1 MTLLSLCLRL
11 PASALTRRAATR
23 RCSLLRAARPGA
35 WSRPRAVTISA
46 AGGWRISDDL
56 GSGSSGGERRGES
69 RRRSDAPPPTR
80 RASEYDRDEYDAD
93 PRAERRGRDA
103 ARRVGRGGRG
113 GRAGRADRADRDHDR
128 RPLWDRDARD
138 DRGRPSR
145 EAARRDQNRGDRRG
159 RAGGRGGRSG
169 RAPARDARDER
180 RDARRDRP
188 TNRESPPSSRDA
200 SDYDPATRN
209 DTGQNDWRCAACGAD
224 NFARR
229 VACFRCGAER
239 GSRRGVEP
247 RLGPDARGGRRVVH
261 QSRRAPRGDAPR
273 DTSYSTSSYPSSLA
287 EGTCRYY
294 ATCHPGLERV
304 VADELSSPLVGAS
317 DVAVGSSGVSFVGSP
332 RVGYLANVWLR
343 SAIRVL
349 VEMRRGWLDPAVPG
363 GESVYEF
370 VRDAA
375 PWSEV
380 VPMSDGSTFSV
391 ESRVW
396 SCAGLTS
403 TRLASTRAKDAVCDA
418 LVDANGWRPPPPRD
432 GHASADVPMFLSLY
446 RDEAVLYRDMSGD
459 SLHRRGYRDAA
470 VHRAALNE
478 SAAAGLLSIAGWS
491 SACEASRAAGGA
503 GYRLPT
509 LVDPMCG
516 SGTILVEAALMA
528 GHVAPGLVRTDAASA
543 RGDGSSTAYAFE
555 RWPDHD
561 PGLLE
566 EILEQAAD
574 LGADARRN
582 GERPTLVGNDIHA
595 GALSLA
601 KRAARAA
608 GVENLIHFTHG
619 DCADLHHPALAEA
632 RSRDAD
638 AAFEIPSDLD
648 ELGPVTLRPG
658 GGGVLVVSNPPW
670 GKRVGGAENEAR
682 AFEDDAFEDDE
693 TGRDGGGAGDGDW
706 SHLDEGEGEGE
717 GEGSGGGPGFGSGSG
732 SDAAG
737 SAEHAWSALG
747 GFFRRECGGA
757 TAHLLSGD
765 AGVTRPLRMRARR
778 KRVLGIGGV
787 DCRLLE
793 YRILPPRRDGPTLRE
808 LVEEARE

>member
-1 MTLLSLCLRL
+1 MPT
-11 PASALTRRAATR
+11 PA
-23 RCSLLRAARPGA
+23 P
-35 WSRPRAVTISA
+35 
-46 AGGWRISDDL
+46 
-56 GSGSSGGERRGES
+56 
-69 RRRSDAPPPTR
+69 
-80 RASEYDRDEYDAD
+80 
-93 PRAERRGRDA
+93 ERRGRDA

-294 ATCHPGLERV
+294 STCHPGLERV

-459 SLHRRGYRDAA
+459 SLHRRGYRDARCTA
-470 VHRAALNE
+470 PRSTSPPPRACYPSRGGRRRAKRRARRAAR
-478 SAAAGLLSIAGWS
+478 GIAFRRSSTRCAVRARFSSRRRSWRATSRPGWF
-491 SACEASRAAGGA
+491 EPTRRA
-503 GYRLPT
+503 R
-509 LVDPMCG
+509 
-516 SGTILVEAALMA
+516 E
-528 GHVAPGLVRTDAASA
+528 
-543 RGDGSSTAYAFE
+543 GDGSSTAYAFE

-747 GFFRRECGGA
+747 VSFA
-757 TAHLLSGD
+757 AS
-765 AGVTRPLRMRARR
+765 AAA
-778 KRVLGIGGV
+778 
-787 DCRLLE
+787 
-793 YRILPPRRDGPTLRE
+793 PPRIS
-808 LVEEARE
+808 

>member
-1 MTLLSLCLRL
+1 MT
-11 PASALTRRAATR
+11 
-23 RCSLLRAARPGA
+23 
-35 WSRPRAVTISA
+35 I
-46 AGGWRISDDL
+46 
-56 GSGSSGGERRGES
+56 
-69 RRRSDAPPPTR
+69 
-80 RASEYDRDEYDAD
+80 
-93 PRAERRGRDA
+93 
-103 ARRVGRGGRG
+103 
-113 GRAGRADRADRDHDR
+113 
-128 RPLWDRDARD
+128 
-138 DRGRPSR
+138 
-145 EAARRDQNRGDRRG
+145 
-159 RAGGRGGRSG
+159 
-169 RAPARDARDER
+169 
-180 RDARRDRP
+180 
-188 TNRESPPSSRDA
+188 
-200 SDYDPATRN
+200 
-209 DTGQNDWRCAACGAD
+209 
-224 NFARR
+224 
-229 VACFRCGAER
+229 
-239 GSRRGVEP
+239 
-247 RLGPDARGGRRVVH
+247 
-261 QSRRAPRGDAPR
+261 
-273 DTSYSTSSYPSSLA
+273 
-287 EGTCRYY
+287 
-294 ATCHPGLERV
+294 
-304 VADELSSPLVGAS
+304 
-317 DVAVGSSGVSFVGSP
+317 GSSGVSFTGPP

-349 VEMRRGWLDPAVPG
+349 VEMRRGWLDPDVPG

-396 SCAGLTS
+396 SCTGLAS

-543 RGDGSSTAYAFE
+543 RGDGRTTAYAFE

-561 PGLLE
+561 RGLLE

-574 LGADARRN
+574 LGADARRG
-582 GERPTLVGNDIHA
+582 GERPTLIGNDLHA

-601 KRAARAA
+601 KRAAKAA

-619 DCADLHHPALAEA
+619 DCADLKHPALAEA
-632 RSRDAD
+632 RERDAA
-638 AAFEIPSDLD
+638 AAFDVPSDLD
-648 ELGPVTLRPG
+648 ELGPVSLRPG
-658 GGGVLVVSNPPW
+658 GGGILVVSNPPW
-670 GKRVGGAENEAR
+670 GKRVGGADQGAHGGRGGRRGGDPLFGGEEEEEGGV
-682 AFEDDAFEDDE
+682 FDDGGFQDDE

-706 SHLDEGEGEGE
+706 SHLDEGEG
-717 GEGSGGGPGFGSGSG
+717 SGGVPGSE

-747 GFFRRECGGA
+747 GFFRRECGGG

-793 YRILPPRRDGPTLRE
+793 YRILPPREDGPTLRQ

>member
-1 MTLLSLCLRL
+1 M
-11 PASALTRRAATR
+11 
-23 RCSLLRAARPGA
+23 
-35 WSRPRAVTISA
+35 
-46 AGGWRISDDL
+46 
-56 GSGSSGGERRGES
+56 
-69 RRRSDAPPPTR
+69 
-80 RASEYDRDEYDAD
+80 
-93 PRAERRGRDA
+93 
-103 ARRVGRGGRG
+103 
-113 GRAGRADRADRDHDR
+113 
-128 RPLWDRDARD
+128 
-138 DRGRPSR
+138 
-145 EAARRDQNRGDRRG
+145 
-159 RAGGRGGRSG
+159 
-169 RAPARDARDER
+169 
-180 RDARRDRP
+180 
-188 TNRESPPSSRDA
+188 
-200 SDYDPATRN
+200 
-209 DTGQNDWRCAACGAD
+209 
-224 NFARR
+224 
-229 VACFRCGAER
+229 
-239 GSRRGVEP
+239 
-247 RLGPDARGGRRVVH
+247 
-261 QSRRAPRGDAPR
+261 
-273 DTSYSTSSYPSSLA
+273 
-287 EGTCRYY
+287 
-294 ATCHPGLERV
+294 
-304 VADELSSPLVGAS
+304 GAS

-349 VEMRRGWLDPAVPG
+349 VEMRRGWLDPDVPG

-380 VPMSDGSTFSV
+380 VPMSDRSTFSV

-478 SAAAGLLSIAGWS
+478 PAAAGLLSIAGWS
-491 SACEASRAAGGA
+491 SACEASRAAA
-503 GYRLPT
+503 
-509 LVDPMCG
+509 
-516 SGTILVEAALMA
+516 
-528 GHVAPGLVRTDAASA
+528 A
-543 RGDGSSTAYAFE
+543 RGIAFRRSSIRCAVRARFSSRRRSWRATSRPGWFEPTRRAREGTGVPPPTRSSGGRTTTPGYSRRFWNRRRISAPTRGGTAS
-555 RWPDHD
+555 D
-561 PGLLE
+561 
-566 EILEQAAD
+566 
-574 LGADARRN
+574 RRF
-582 GERPTLVGNDIHA
+582 VGNDIHA

-619 DCADLHHPALAEA
+619 DCADLNHPALAEA

-706 SHLDEGEGEGE
+706 SHLDEGEGEG
-717 GEGSGGGPGFGSGSG
+717 SGGGPGFGSGSG

-757 TAHLLSGD
+757 TAHL
-765 AGVTRPLRMRARR
+765 
-778 KRVLGIGGV
+778 
-787 DCRLLE
+787 
-793 YRILPPRRDGPTLRE
+793 
-808 LVEEARE
+808 

>member
-1 MTLLSLCLRL
+1 M
-11 PASALTRRAATR
+11 
-23 RCSLLRAARPGA
+23 
-35 WSRPRAVTISA
+35 
-46 AGGWRISDDL
+46 
-56 GSGSSGGERRGES
+56 
-69 RRRSDAPPPTR
+69 
-80 RASEYDRDEYDAD
+80 
-93 PRAERRGRDA
+93 
-103 ARRVGRGGRG
+103 
-113 GRAGRADRADRDHDR
+113 
-128 RPLWDRDARD
+128 
-138 DRGRPSR
+138 
-145 EAARRDQNRGDRRG
+145 
-159 RAGGRGGRSG
+159 
-169 RAPARDARDER
+169 
-180 RDARRDRP
+180 
-188 TNRESPPSSRDA
+188 
-200 SDYDPATRN
+200 
-209 DTGQNDWRCAACGAD
+209 
-224 NFARR
+224 
-229 VACFRCGAER
+229 
-239 GSRRGVEP
+239 
-247 RLGPDARGGRRVVH
+247 
-261 QSRRAPRGDAPR
+261 
-273 DTSYSTSSYPSSLA
+273 
-287 EGTCRYY
+287 
-294 ATCHPGLERV
+294 
-304 VADELSSPLVGAS
+304 
-317 DVAVGSSGVSFVGSP
+317 
-332 RVGYLANVWLR
+332 WLR

-446 RDEAVLYRDMSGD
+446 RDEPCCTGTCPATRSTAEGIAT
-459 SLHRRGYRDAA
+459 RRCTAPRSTSPPPRACYPSRGGRRRAKRRA
-470 VHRAALNE
+470 RRAAR
-478 SAAAGLLSIAGWS
+478 G
-491 SACEASRAAGGA
+491 
-503 GYRLPT
+503 RLPT

-574 LGADARRN
+574 LGADARRS

-619 DCADLHHPALAEA
+619 DCADLNHPALAEA

-747 GFFRRECGGA
+747 FLSPRVRRRHRASPERRRGSDA
-757 TAHLLSGD
+757 TAAHARETKARPRHRRRRLS
-765 AGVTRPLRMRARR
+765 PAR
-778 KRVLGIGGV
+778 
-787 DCRLLE
+787 C
-793 YRILPPRRDGPTLRE
+793 RILPRDETDPHCESSSRRRASEREDDGTRAHAEHARWVVAEYEWCRVSNVRASRPGRGYGRASLRFFSSTRATDCASTDSTF
-808 LVEEARE
+808 LQLRRRVSSSALRRERREFPP